1 MPEYFISIIVSLV
14 YICIKPVNRK

>member
-1 MPEYFISIIVSLV
+1 MPEYFISFIVSLV

>member
-14 YICIKPVNRK
+14 YICIEPVNRK